1 MLKPY
6 PHFIDDLVFVYAHTG
21 RVEDDGN
28 HIYSIS
34 ATIMR
39 PDESSLTFESL
50 VRYDKFS
57 ERERYYSN
65 LSKKEIE
72 SAPTCQEVRDRIRTF
87 FGGQRFAF
95 AFNDNSDLGELKE
108 FIGIDRIVDLSFAAE
123 FFLQYLESHSLK
135 QLWELLFRKKRDR
148 VSFSAAEIVL
158 LSLELVKHI
167 SGTELNDQ
175 KYPRAGALRYY
186 LKKSD
191 TLFGEAFVHL
201 TKNYRDYFGGL
212 FAPCSE
218 PDSANWRSFLEKVGS
233 SPPPENE
240 VEPYR
245 KIPASEINHRFQ
257 EMANSGQGFKFRP
270 SQVDYAHHVTRALND
285 SAILCVEGGTG
296 TGKTQGYLV
305 PVMEFL
311 RRNTGS
317 RVAISTYTKS
327 LQNQIFQREI
337 GFTQNIFK
345 MYKDIPVALLKGKS
359 NYICAEQL
367 DTNYDDIYKGAKLLA
382 WLYLL
387 NNVYNY
393 ERADTESIGEN
404 IWKYL
409 NKQSFLSYT
418 LKTATAKEWC
428 SSKHVRCPAQVVA
441 DKARHSRL
449 IVTNHHKLAF
459 LDREQILSGLFRNY
473 IIDEANHFEAAVRS
487 AFRAEVNSREMYQLL
502 RYMKKT
508 IRAIHLKATGDTKE
522 ATENILDKIAA
533 LKEYLEELKDALNAI
548 NPSLKYMEESVLIPN
563 HVMFQGGHI
572 NLHLQEMREAVASIY
587 GRVNSILDENSRTKL
602 KINSRT
608 ARKLQGEMN
617 LLNGFSGSLK
627 QIEDSLDSQN
637 SVPSYTL
644 VGRDFMLSSASIK
657 VDEIIRERIYED
669 KDSIVYTAATLCRKE
684 SFKCF
689 HEITGLAESPDTE
702 DEIDPGKRVE
712 SVALPSPFPPS
723 LMEVIVPED
732 AVSGQYGNKKVWLSK
747 IVPMIFDLV
756 KTNKGRTLVLFSSYN
771 DLKHVAEMISE
782 DIANSGYP
790 LLIQKPGSATINL
803 CDEFR
808 TVKESVLF
816 GVDTFWYGVDF
827 KGDTLTQV
835 IITRIPNP
843 SPRDP
848 IQMAR
853 KKTFTAKEF
862 WKRFYYQR
870 DIKLKQGIG
879 RLIRSDTDKGKVV
892 ILDSRFSF
900 KQLGIKNPSLKVRKL

>member
-1 MLKPY
+1 MET
-6 PHFIDDLVFVYAHTG
+6 VA
-21 RVEDDGN
+21 
-28 HIYSIS
+28 
-34 ATIMR
+34 
-39 PDESSLTFESL
+39 SL
-50 VRYDKFS
+50 
-57 ERERYYSN
+57 
-65 LSKKEIE
+65 
-72 SAPTCQEVRDRIRTF
+72 
-87 FGGQRFAF
+87 
-95 AFNDNSDLGELKE
+95 
-108 FIGIDRIVDLSFAAE
+108 
-123 FFLQYLESHSLK
+123 
-135 QLWELLFRKKRDR
+135 
-148 VSFSAAEIVL
+148 
-158 LSLELVKHI
+158 
-167 SGTELNDQ
+167 
-175 KYPRAGALRYY
+175 
-186 LKKSD
+186 
-191 TLFGEAFVHL
+191 
-201 TKNYRDYFGGL
+201 
-212 FAPCSE
+212 
-218 PDSANWRSFLEKVGS
+218 
-233 SPPPENE
+233 PPPENE
-240 VEPYR
+240 IDPHQ
-245 KIPASEINHRFQ
+245 KIPESEINHRFK
-257 EMANSGQGFKFRP
+257 EMANSGQGFKFRT
-270 SQVDYAHHVTRALND
+270 SQVEYAHHVTRVLND

-367 DTNYDDIYKGAKLLA
+367 DTNYDDTYKGEKLLA

-393 ERADTESIGEN
+393 EHADLESIGDN
-404 IWKYL
+404 VWKYL
-409 NKQSFLSYT
+409 NKQSFLAYT
-418 LKTATAKEWC
+418 VKTATAKEWC
-428 SSKHVRCPAQVVA
+428 GSKHVRCPAQVVA
-441 DKARHSRL
+441 DKARNSRL

-473 IIDEANHFEAAVRS
+473 IIDEANHFEAAVRG
-487 AFRAEVNSREMYQLL
+487 AFRAEFNSREMYQLL

-508 IRAIHLKATGDTKE
+508 IREIHSKTAGVTKDD
-522 ATENILDKIAA
+522 TENILDKLAA
-533 LKEYLEELKDALNAI
+533 LKEYLEELKDALTAI
-548 NPSLKYMEESVLIPN
+548 NPSLKFMEESVLIPN

-572 NLHLQEMREAVASIY
+572 NLHLQEMREAISSIY
-587 GRVNSILDENSRTKL
+587 SSVNSILDDNSRTKL

-608 ARKLQGEMN
+608 TRKLQGELN
-617 LLNGFSGSLK
+617 LLTGFSGALK

-644 VGRDFMLSSASIK
+644 VGRNFMLSSASIK

-669 KDSIVYTAATLCRKE
+669 KDSIVYTAATLCRHE
-684 SFKCF
+684 SFNCF
-689 HEITGLAESPDTE
+689 HEITGLAESQAAE
-702 DEIDPGKRVE
+702 DEIKPGKRVE
-712 SVALPSPFPPS
+712 SVALPSPFSPD

-732 AVSGQYGNKKVWLSK
+732 AVSGRYSNKGAWLST
-747 IVPMIFDLV
+747 IVPMIVDLV
-756 KTNKGRTLVLFSSYN
+756 KGNKGRTLVLFSSYG
-771 DLKHVAEMISE
+771 DLKHVAEKISE
-782 DIANSGYP
+782 DITNSGYP
-790 LLIQKPGSATINL
+790 LLIQKSGSATINL

-853 KKTFTAKEF
+853 KKTFPAREF
-862 WKRFYYQR
+862 WEQFYYQR

-900 KQLGIKNPSLKVRKL
+900 KQLGIKKSPSV

>member
-21 RVEDDGN
+21 RVQDDGN
-28 HIYSIS
+28 RIYSIS

-39 PDESSLTFESL
+39 PDESPLTFESL

-72 SAPTCQEVRDRIRTF
+72 SAPTCQEVKEQIRTF
-87 FGGQRFAF
+87 LQGQRFVF

-108 FIGIDRIVDLSFAAE
+108 FIGIDMIVDLSFAAE

-135 QLWELLFRKKRDR
+135 QLWEYLFRKKRDR

-175 KYPRAGALRYY
+175 KYSRARALRYY

-212 FAPCSE
+212 FSPCSM
-218 PDSANWRSFLEKVGS
+218 PDAANWQSFLETVAS
-233 SPPPENE
+233 MPPPENE

-257 EMANSGQGFKFRP
+257 EMAHSGQGFKFRA
-270 SQVDYAHHVTRALND
+270 SQVEYAHHVTRALND

-337 GFTQNIFK
+337 GFTQKIFK

-367 DTNYDDIYKGAKLLA
+367 DTNYDDIYKGDKLLA

-393 ERADTESIGEN
+393 EHADTESIGEN
-404 IWKYL
+404 VWKYL
-409 NKQSFLSYT
+409 NKQSFLAYT

-428 SSKHVRCPAQVVA
+428 GSKHVRCPAQVVA

-487 AFRAEVNSREMYQLL
+487 AFRAEINSREMYQLL

-508 IRAIHLKATGDTKE
+508 IRAIHLKATGDTKD
-522 ATENILDKIAA
+522 ATENILDRIAA
-533 LKEYLEELKDALNAI
+533 LKEFLEELKDALNAI

-587 GRVNSILDENSRTKL
+587 GRVNSILAENSRTKL

-644 VGRDFMLSSASIK
+644 VGRNFMLSSSSIK

-669 KDSIVYTAATLCRKE
+669 KDSIIYTAATLCRKE

-712 SVALPSPFPPS
+712 SVALPSPFSPS

-756 KTNKGRTLVLFSSYN
+756 KTNKGCTLVLFSSYN

-900 KQLGIKNPSLKVRKL
+900 KQLGIRNPSLKVRKL